1 MNGPGM
7 SPRLAMRFHL
17 LVLLVLFGGCSGGN
31 EPRLEVWEDGT
42 YQPRAVSAYEM
53 TGKRDGATTRAVA
66 VLTLESGDR
75 LRLELEV
82 VYDPTPALGS
92 GHWSIEGTQT
102 GAGEVRAESV
112 RFVGGQAEGPSL
124 GGRFRLDENG
134 SPRFRVV
141 LPLRP
146 VSQPK
151 WKVE

>member
-1 MNGPGM
+1 MIFRM
-7 SPRLAMRFHL
+7 SLHLATKFHFLAL
-17 LVLLVLFGGCSGGN
+17 LALLGGCSDKA
-31 EPRLEVWEDGT
+31 EPRLEVWEDGI
-42 YQPRAVSAYEM
+42 YQPLALSAYEI

-66 VLTLESGDR
+66 ILTLESGER
-75 LRLELEV
+75 LQLELVV

-92 GHWSIEGTQT
+92 GHWNLDGTQT
-102 GAGEVRAESV
+102 GAGEVRAESI
-112 RFVGGQAEGPSL
+112 RFLGGQGEGPSL